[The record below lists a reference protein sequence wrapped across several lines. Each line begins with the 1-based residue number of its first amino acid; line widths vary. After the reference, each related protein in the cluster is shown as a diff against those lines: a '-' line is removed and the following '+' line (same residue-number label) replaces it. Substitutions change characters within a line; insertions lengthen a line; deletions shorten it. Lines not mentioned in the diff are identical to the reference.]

1 MASEQE
7 MLRSLPIRLG
17 SPPAFCL
24 RSPPADCMGSPPAL
38 IAAEEASMAEAV
50 EAAEAELLA
59 FLRHSTICSWHQRV
73 KLSDEISCLYLW
85 HLLPAVHNQAG
96 EERRAC

>member
-1 MASEQE
+1 
-7 MLRSLPIRLG
+7 
-17 SPPAFCL
+17 
-24 RSPPADCMGSPPAL
+24 
-38 IAAEEASMAEAV
+38 MAEAV

-59 FLRHSTICSWHQRV
+59 FLRHWTIYSWRQRV

-85 HLLPAVHNQAG
+85 RLRPAFHNQAG